1 MKTTKIKIRNLFGIS
16 ETELDGKS
24 IEITGTNGVGKTSV
38 IDAVRYALTNS
49 SNRDYILKK
58 GENEGEILI
67 ETDTGLY
74 INRKKRSG
82 QADYKSIK
90 ENGKEINSP
99 ESFLQK
105 LFTPLQID
113 PVAFTQMTKNEQ
125 NRVILD
131 LIEFDWDL
139 NWIKEKFGEIPENI
153 NYEQNILQVL
163 SDIQS
168 EKGDYFQRRQNINR
182 DMRNKLAF
190 IEDLAK
196 DIPENYDADY
206 WENYDLS
213 GAYKKLAEI
222 NAENGKITRAKT
234 FLDGYNGKMRGIE
247 AEKEIA
253 ISQEEKTINDERT
266 SLLSGIERMKAEI
279 RASEEKLGGL
289 ETKLADKKALIE
301 SRFSE
306 SVAKLDADTRIANEY
321 AAKTVVDTTD
331 LEDEINEADA
341 MKSHI
346 SDYRRIV
353 QLRNETDELKK
364 QSDSLTAKIELAR
377 TLPGEIL
384 QTATIPVEGLTV
396 KDGIPLIN
404 GLPVSNLSEGEQLD
418 LCVDVALSK
427 PNSLQIILIDGA
439 EKLSDEN
446 RKRLYEKC
454 AGKGL
459 QFIAARTTNDNEMEI
474 KYLC

>member
-90 ENGKEINSP
+90 ENGKEVNSP

-125 NRVILD
+125 NRTILD

-139 NWIKEKFGEIPENI
+139 NWIKEKFGEIPENV

-163 SDIQS
+163 NDIQS

-182 DMRNKLAF
+182 DIRNKLAF

-222 NAENGKITRAKT
+222 NAENGKIVRAKT
-234 FLDGYNGKMRGIE
+234 FLDSCGGKMRGIE

-253 ISQEEKTINDERT
+253 ISQEEKAVNDERT
-266 SLLSGIERMKAEI
+266 NLLSGIERMKAEI

-289 ETKLADKKALIE
+289 ERKLADKKALIE
-301 SRFSE
+301 SKFSE

-331 LEDEINEADA
+331 LEDEINEADE

-346 SDYRRIV
+346 SDYKRIV
-353 QLRNETDELKK
+353 QLRSETDGLKK

-446 RKRLYEKC
+446 RRRLYEKC

>member
-1 MKTTKIKIRNLFGIS
+1 M
-16 ETELDGKS
+16 
-24 IEITGTNGVGKTSV
+24 
-38 IDAVRYALTNS
+38 
-49 SNRDYILKK
+49 
-58 GENEGEILI
+58 
-67 ETDTGLY
+67 
-74 INRKKRSG
+74 
-82 QADYKSIK
+82 
-90 ENGKEINSP
+90 
-99 ESFLQK
+99 QK

-182 DMRNKLAF
+182 DIRNKLAF

-253 ISQEEKTINDERT
+253 ISQEEKAVNDERT

-289 ETKLADKKALIE
+289 EIKLADKKALIE

-353 QLRNETDELKK
+353 QLRSETDELKK

>member
-90 ENGKEINSP
+90 ENGKEVNSP

-139 NWIKEKFGEIPENI
+139 NWIKEKFGEIPENV

-163 SDIQS
+163 NDIQS

-182 DMRNKLAF
+182 DIRNKLAF

-253 ISQEEKTINDERT
+253 ISQEEKAINDERT
-266 SLLSGIERMKAEI
+266 SLLSGIERMRAEI

-321 AAKTVVDTTD
+321 AAKTVVDTTE
-331 LEDEINEADA
+331 LEDEINEADE

-346 SDYRRIV
+346 SDYKRIV
-353 QLRNETDELKK
+353 QLRSETDELKK

>member
-82 QADYKSIK
+82 QADYKSVK
-90 ENGKEINSP
+90 ENGKEVNSP

-182 DMRNKLAF
+182 DIRNKLAF

-253 ISQEEKTINDERT
+253 ISQEEKAVNDERT

-289 ETKLADKKALIE
+289 EIKLADKKALIE

-353 QLRNETDELKK
+353 QLRSETDELKK

>member
-82 QADYKSIK
+82 QADYKSVK

-222 NAENGKITRAKT
+222 NAENSKITRAKT

-289 ETKLADKKALIE
+289 ETQLADKKALIE

-353 QLRNETDELKK
+353 QLRSETDELKK

>member
-82 QADYKSIK
+82 QADYKSVK
-90 ENGKEINSP
+90 ENGKEVNSP

-353 QLRNETDELKK
+353 QLRSETDELKK

>member
-82 QADYKSIK
+82 QADYKSVK
-90 ENGKEINSP
+90 ENGKEVNSP

-213 GAYKKLAEI
+213 SAYKKLAEI
-222 NAENGKITRAKT
+222 NAENSKITRAKT

-253 ISQEEKTINDERT
+253 ISQEEKAVNDERT

-321 AAKTVVDTTD
+321 AAKTVVDTTN

-353 QLRNETDELKK
+353 QLRSETDELKK

>member
-306 SVAKLDADTRIANEY
+306 NVAKLDADTRIANEY

>member
-82 QADYKSIK
+82 QADYKSVK
-90 ENGKEINSP
+90 ENGKEVNSP

-182 DMRNKLAF
+182 NMRNKLAF

-253 ISQEEKTINDERT
+253 ISQEEKAINDERT

-321 AAKTVVDTTD
+321 AAKTVVDTTE

-353 QLRNETDELKK
+353 QLRSETDELKK

>member
-321 AAKTVVDTTD
+321 ATKTVVDTTD

-353 QLRNETDELKK
+353 QLRSETDELKK

-384 QTATIPVEGLTV
+384 QTAAIPVEGLTV

>member
-1 MKTTKIKIRNLFGIS
+1 MKTTKIKIRNLFGIT

-82 QADYKSIK
+82 QADYKSVK

-139 NWIKEKFGEIPENI
+139 NWIKEKFGEIPENV

-353 QLRNETDELKK
+353 QLRSETDELKK

-384 QTATIPVEGLTV
+384 QTAAIPVEGLTV

>member
-1 MKTTKIKIRNLFGIS
+1 MKTTKIKIRNLFGIT

-82 QADYKSIK
+82 QADYKSVK

-139 NWIKEKFGEIPENI
+139 NWIKEKFGEIPENV
-153 NYEQNILQVL
+153 NYEQNILQGL

-353 QLRNETDELKK
+353 QLRSETDELKK

-384 QTATIPVEGLTV
+384 QTAAIPVEGLTV

>member
-82 QADYKSIK
+82 QADYKSVK

-213 GAYKKLAEI
+213 SAYKKLAEI
-222 NAENGKITRAKT
+222 NAENSKITRAKT

-353 QLRNETDELKK
+353 QLRSETDELKK

>member
-82 QADYKSIK
+82 QADYKSVK
-90 ENGKEINSP
+90 ENGKEVNSP

-253 ISQEEKTINDERT
+253 ISQEEKAINNERT

-289 ETKLADKKALIE
+289 EIKLADKKALIE

-321 AAKTVVDTTD
+321 AAKTVADTTE
-331 LEDEINEADA
+331 LEDEINEADE

-353 QLRNETDELKK
+353 QLRSETDELKK

-384 QTATIPVEGLTV
+384 QTAAIPVEGLTV

>member
-90 ENGKEINSP
+90 ENGKEVNSP

-125 NRVILD
+125 NRTILD

-139 NWIKEKFGEIPENI
+139 NWIKEKFGEIPENV

-163 SDIQS
+163 NDIQS

-182 DMRNKLAF
+182 DIRNKLAF

-222 NAENGKITRAKT
+222 NAENGKIVRAKT
-234 FLDGYNGKMRGIE
+234 FLDSCGGKMRGIE

-253 ISQEEKTINDERT
+253 ISQEEKAVNDERT
-266 SLLSGIERMKAEI
+266 NLLSGIERMKAEI

-289 ETKLADKKALIE
+289 ERKLADKKALIE

-331 LEDEINEADA
+331 LEDEINEADE

-346 SDYRRIV
+346 SDYKRIV
-353 QLRNETDELKK
+353 QLRSETDGLKK

>member
-82 QADYKSIK
+82 QADYKSVK
-90 ENGKEINSP
+90 ENGKEVNSP

-253 ISQEEKTINDERT
+253 ISQEEKTISNERT

-341 MKSHI
+341 MKNHI

-353 QLRNETDELKK
+353 QLRSETDELKK

>member
-1 MKTTKIKIRNLFGIS
+1 MKTTKIKIRNLFGIT

-82 QADYKSIK
+82 QADYKSVK
-90 ENGKEINSP
+90 ENGKEVNSP

-253 ISQEEKTINDERT
+253 ISQEEKAINDERT
-266 SLLSGIERMKAEI
+266 SLLSGIERMKVEI

-321 AAKTVVDTTD
+321 ASKTVADTTE

-353 QLRNETDELKK
+353 QLRSETDELKK

>member
-1 MKTTKIKIRNLFGIS
+1 MRTTKIKIRNLFGIS

-49 SNRDYILKK
+49 SSRDYILKK

-90 ENGKEINSP
+90 ENGREVSSP
-99 ESFLQK
+99 ESFLQR

-113 PVAFTQMTKNEQ
+113 PVAFTQMSKNEQ

-139 NWIKEKFGEIPENI
+139 NWIKEKFGEIPENV

-163 SDIQS
+163 NDIQS
-168 EKGDYFQRRQNINR
+168 EKGDYFQKRQNINR

-213 GAYKKLAEI
+213 NAYKKLAEI
-222 NAENGKITRAKT
+222 NAENSKITRAKT

-253 ISQEEKTINDERT
+253 ISQEEKAITDERT

-279 RASEEKLGGL
+279 KAAEEKLNGL

-301 SRFSE
+301 SKFSE

-321 AAKTVVDTTD
+321 AAKVIIDTTD
-331 LEDEINEADA
+331 LEDEINEADN

-346 SDYRRIV
+346 SDYKRII
-353 QLRNETDELKK
+353 QLRGETDELKK

-446 RKRLYEKC
+446 RQRLYKKC
-454 AGKGL
+454 ADKGL

-474 KYLC
+474 KYL

>member
-82 QADYKSIK
+82 QADYKSVK
-90 ENGKEINSP
+90 ENGKEVNSP

-253 ISQEEKTINDERT
+253 ISQEEKAINDERT

-279 RASEEKLGGL
+279 RSLGG
-289 ETKLADKKALIE
+289 K
-301 SRFSE
+301 
-306 SVAKLDADTRIANEY
+306 TRR
-321 AAKTVVDTTD
+321 
-331 LEDEINEADA
+331 
-341 MKSHI
+341 S
-346 SDYRRIV
+346 
-353 QLRNETDELKK
+353 
-364 QSDSLTAKIELAR
+364 
-377 TLPGEIL
+377 
-384 QTATIPVEGLTV
+384 
-396 KDGIPLIN
+396 
-404 GLPVSNLSEGEQLD
+404 
-418 LCVDVALSK
+418 
-427 PNSLQIILIDGA
+427 
-439 EKLSDEN
+439 
-446 RKRLYEKC
+446 
-454 AGKGL
+454 
-459 QFIAARTTNDNEMEI
+459 
-474 KYLC
+474 

>member
-82 QADYKSIK
+82 QADYKSVK

-253 ISQEEKTINDERT
+253 ISQEEKAINDERT

-289 ETKLADKKALIE
+289 EIKLADKKALIE

-321 AAKTVVDTTD
+321 AAKTVADTTE

-353 QLRNETDELKK
+353 QLRSETDELKK

>member
-1 MKTTKIKIRNLFGIS
+1 MKTTKIKIRNLFGIT

-82 QADYKSIK
+82 QADYKSVK
-90 ENGKEINSP
+90 ENGKEVNSP

-253 ISQEEKTINDERT
+253 ISQEEKAINDERT

-321 AAKTVVDTTD
+321 ASKTVADTTE

-353 QLRNETDELKK
+353 QLRSETDELKK

>member
-90 ENGKEINSP
+90 ENGKEVNSP

-125 NRVILD
+125 NRTILD

-139 NWIKEKFGEIPENI
+139 NWIKEKFGEIPENV

-182 DMRNKLAF
+182 DIRNKLAF

-213 GAYKKLAEI
+213 AAYKKLAEI

-234 FLDGYNGKMRGIE
+234 FLDSCGGKMRGIE

-253 ISQEEKTINDERT
+253 ISQEEKAVNDERT
-266 SLLSGIERMKAEI
+266 NLLSGIERMKAEI

-289 ETKLADKKALIE
+289 ERKLADKKALIE

-331 LEDEINEADA
+331 LEDEINEADE

-346 SDYRRIV
+346 SDYKRIV
-353 QLRNETDELKK
+353 QLRSETDGLKK

>member
-90 ENGKEINSP
+90 ENGKEVNSP

-139 NWIKEKFGEIPENI
+139 NWIKEKFGEIPENV

-182 DMRNKLAF
+182 DIRNKLAF
-190 IEDLAK
+190 IDDLAK

-253 ISQEEKTINDERT
+253 ISQEEKAINDERT
-266 SLLSGIERMKAEI
+266 SLLSGIERMRAEI

-321 AAKTVVDTTD
+321 AAKTVVDTTE
-331 LEDEINEADA
+331 LEDEINEADE

-346 SDYRRIV
+346 SDYKRIV
-353 QLRNETDELKK
+353 QLRSETDELKK

>member
-1 MKTTKIKIRNLFGIS
+1 M
-16 ETELDGKS
+16 
-24 IEITGTNGVGKTSV
+24 
-38 IDAVRYALTNS
+38 
-49 SNRDYILKK
+49 
-58 GENEGEILI
+58 
-67 ETDTGLY
+67 
-74 INRKKRSG
+74 
-82 QADYKSIK
+82 
-90 ENGKEINSP
+90 
-99 ESFLQK
+99 QK

-182 DMRNKLAF
+182 DIRNKLAF

-253 ISQEEKTINDERT
+253 ISQEEKAVNDERT

-289 ETKLADKKALIE
+289 EIKLADKKALIE

-306 SVAKLDADTRIANEY
+306 SVAKLTPTTRIANEY
-321 AAKTVVDTTD
+321 AAK
-331 LEDEINEADA
+331 
-341 MKSHI
+341 
-346 SDYRRIV
+346 
-353 QLRNETDELKK
+353 
-364 QSDSLTAKIELAR
+364 
-377 TLPGEIL
+377 
-384 QTATIPVEGLTV
+384 
-396 KDGIPLIN
+396 
-404 GLPVSNLSEGEQLD
+404 
-418 LCVDVALSK
+418 
-427 PNSLQIILIDGA
+427 
-439 EKLSDEN
+439 N
-446 RKRLYEKC
+446 RCRHN
-454 AGKGL
+454 
-459 QFIAARTTNDNEMEI
+459 RP
-474 KYLC
+474 